1 MEVKARSH
9 EIPAA
14 VSPLLFWLDLQTHVN
29 DGRGDNSLKKEKS
42 IIEKLP
48 FIQFKQSCIS

>member
-29 DGRGDNSLKKEKS
+29 DGRGDNSFKKKKVHHRKVAFYP
-42 IIEKLP
+42 I
-48 FIQFKQSCIS
+48 